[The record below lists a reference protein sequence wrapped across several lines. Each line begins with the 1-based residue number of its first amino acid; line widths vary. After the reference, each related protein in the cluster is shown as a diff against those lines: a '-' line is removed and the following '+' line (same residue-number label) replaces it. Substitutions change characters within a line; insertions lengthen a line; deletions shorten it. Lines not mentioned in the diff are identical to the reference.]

1 MKIQGDSQQPV
12 DPTPRNRPAVTA
24 PTLSTSANTP
34 TAPVSSGSDQ
44 ADVTTSP
51 GEISRYVQILKSM
64 SPLDTS
70 RVESFKSRIRDG
82 SYQAK
87 TSDLSGPLSDL
98 LDDSAPA
105 SGQQPPSQQP
115 G

>member
-12 DPTPRNRPAVTA
+12 NPAPRNRAAPAPSTSDAPPAV
-24 PTLSTSANTP
+24 
-34 TAPVSSGSDQ
+34 PVSSGSDH
-44 ADVTTSP
+44 ADVTASP
-51 GEISRYVQILKSM
+51 GEISRYVQILKAMPS
-64 SPLDTS
+64 LDANK
-70 RVESFKSRIRDG
+70 VENLKARIRDG

-98 LDDSAPA
+98 FAPPA
-105 SGQQPPSQQP
+105 PVPGQQPGSQQP